1 MCVHYLPSFNRGIKI
16 VIKKNISQWGGA
28 SSLALASALLLP
40 AQNAIAHGFLND
52 PPSRAFQCQKGLNKD
67 CGGAQ
72 YEPQSVGETFKGF
85 PAGVGGAP
93 LQGPVDGKI
102 ASGGHGLFSAVD
114 AQSATRW
121 YKTEIKD
128 RTVKFDWKYTAPH
141 PVTKHEYFITRNGWN
156 PNQPL
161 ARASF
166 ESTPFC
172 SVDGGNVLP
181 TPGTKHECVIPQ
193 DKNGSHVLLGIWTVG
208 DTDAA
213 FYNVVDVNIIAEA
226 ELPGGWSNVGS
237 IAVSTQL
244 LAGDK
249 VKARA
254 FTADG
259 ESASHSV
266 EISID
271 NAEEG
276 VPENWAFK
284 LADKINKTQT
294 LIQAG
299 IRDEQGNVAPVKGQN
314 NLYAQND
321 SGVVRYE
328 VALDMKQDESAKMA
342 LSSFATEYVLDKGRA
357 TLNFTMLANREMNVE
372 ATLFNASNKA
382 VGSVKTLAQ
391 GSGTWLEMDV
401 RSEPGTHHM
410 TLVGTTTD
418 GRTTLQDT
426 QPVNMTGEGG
436 AKDYHFVFPEGLT
449 TYDAGTRVLHP
460 QTGEVYECKPFPE
473 SGYCKQYTPT
483 ATGFEPG
490 VGHHWQTAWNQL

>member
-1 MCVHYLPSFNRGIKI
+1 MLGRNFM
-16 VIKKNISQWGGA
+16 IKKEVSRWGGV
-28 SSLALASALLLP
+28 SSLTLLSVLLLP
-40 AQNAIAHGFLND
+40 SQAVQAHGYLND
-52 PPSRAFQCQKGLNKD
+52 PPSRAFLCQKGLNKD

-102 ASGGHGLFSAVD
+102 ASGGIGLFSAMD

-121 YKTEIKD
+121 HKTEIKD

-156 PNQPL
+156 PNEPL
-161 ARASF
+161 KRTSF

-172 SVDGGNVLP
+172 AVDGGNVLP
-181 TPGTKHECVIPQ
+181 VPGTQHECVIPQ
-193 DKNGSHVLLGIWTVG
+193 DKNGSHILLGIWTVG

-237 IAVSTQL
+237 IAPSTVL
-244 LAGDK
+244 IPGDK

-254 FTADG
+254 FTNAG
-259 ESASHSV
+259 ESAAHTV

-276 VPENWAFK
+276 APQNWAFK
-284 LADKINKTQT
+284 LAEKINKTQT
-294 LIQAG
+294 LIKAG
-299 IRDEQGNVAPVKGQN
+299 IRDEQGNIAPVKGQN
-314 NLYAQND
+314 NLFAQKD
-321 SGVVRYE
+321 SAVVRYE
-328 VALDMKQDESAKMA
+328 LALDMQEDESASMA
-342 LSSFATEYVLDKGRA
+342 LSAFAQEYVLDKGRTKMRFA
-357 TLNFTMLANREMNVE
+357 MIANRDMNVE
-372 ATLFNASNKA
+372 ATLFNASNKP

-391 GSGTWLEMDV
+391 GSSNWLEMDV

-418 GRTTLQDT
+418 GRTTRQDT
-426 QPVNMTGEGG
+426 QPVNVTGEGG
-436 AKDYHFVFPEGLT
+436 AKDYHFVFPEGLA
-449 TYDAGTRVLHP
+449 TYEAGTRVLHP
-460 QTGEVYECKPFPE
+460 QTGEVYECKPFPD
-473 SGYCKQYTPT
+473 SGYCKQYLPT
-483 ATGFEPG
+483 ANGFEPG